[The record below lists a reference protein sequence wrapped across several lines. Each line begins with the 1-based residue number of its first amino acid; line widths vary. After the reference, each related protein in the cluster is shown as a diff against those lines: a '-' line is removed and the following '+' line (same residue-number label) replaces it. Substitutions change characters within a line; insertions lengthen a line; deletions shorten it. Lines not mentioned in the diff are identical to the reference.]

1 MKKGILIAFIAF
13 WGFQNMN
20 AQKTSKID
28 YSQLVKLEGMEHSG
42 GITFYIEKKS
52 ENLIAIQNDNV
63 KWKADVIKNCGKRQ
77 AKITSVFIRSEKLK
91 VLFGKNKTAFV
102 AIENGEIECVTE
114 EKSERSIQDDSEI
127 NFTNQGINK
136 K

>member
-1 MKKGILIAFIAF
+1 MKKGILIALIAF

-28 YSQLVKLEGMEHSG
+28 CNQLVKLEGMEYSG

-52 ENLIAIQNDNV
+52 ENLIAIQNDSI
-63 KWKADVIKNCGKRQ
+63 KWKADVIKNCGKRK
-77 AKITSVFIRSEKLK
+77 AKITSVFIRSGKLK

-102 AIENGEIECVTE
+102 AIENGDIECVAE
-114 EKSERSIQDDSEI
+114 EKSERNIQGDSEI